1 MVDKVLEVITNGL
14 NAFPLFEVL
23 LRIKE
28 PSRLPRTS
36 VPCSEE
42 SEAARLM
49 IRRGGIEVETDVWR
63 YFDTGATGKSLN
75 VTELMIERPE
85 TFVIYTRI
93 QSFKGERIVTWP
105 MQTDWT
111 IHNTTRF
118 LPYSYALLLVL
129 LLKLITVKL
138 IYERSMNWLEGR
150 GGI

>member
-1 MVDKVLEVITNGL
+1 MADKVLEVITNGL

-36 VPCSEE
+36 APL
-42 SEAARLM
+42 SEAVESTSLTG
-49 IRRGGIEVETDVWR
+49 RRGSIEAETDVWR
-63 YFDTGATGKSLN
+63 YFGIGATGKSLN

-93 QSFKGERIVTWP
+93 QSFKEERMVTWP

-111 IHNTTRF
+111 IHNTSRF
-118 LPYSYALLLVL
+118 LPYSYSLLLVL
-129 LLKLITVKL
+129 LLKLITIKL

-150 GGI
+150 GGV

>member
-36 VPCSEE
+36 APL
-42 SEAARLM
+42 SEAVESTSLTG
-49 IRRGGIEVETDVWR
+49 RRGSIEAETDVWR
-63 YFDTGATGKSLN
+63 YFGTGAAGKSLN
-75 VTELMIERPE
+75 ITELMIERPE

-93 QSFKGERIVTWP
+93 QPFRKGRIVIWP

-111 IHNTTRF
+111 IHNTYRF
-118 LPYSYALLLVL
+118 LPYSYSLLLVL
-129 LLKLITVKL
+129 LLKLITIKL
-138 IYERSMNWLEGR
+138 IYER
-150 GGI
+150 